1 MRFVETPIF
10 TKEIRSLLS
19 DDDYRTLQTA
29 LMLRPEQGKI
39 IRGTGG
45 LRKIRWGGKGH
56 GKRDGYRLIYYWDN
70 QTDTFYMLFIYPKNR
85 QEDLTVKQ
93 RKLLSKL
100 VQEEFK

>member
-10 TKEIRSLLS
+10 TKEVRSLLS

-29 LMLRPEQGKI
+29 LMLRPEQGEI

-56 GKRDGYRLIYYWDN
+56 GKRGGYRLIYYWDN
-70 QTDTFYMLFIYPKNR
+70 QTDTFYMLFIYPKKR

>member
-10 TKEIRSLLS
+10 TKEVRSLLS
-19 DDDYRTLQTA
+19 DDDYRTLQTV
-29 LMLRPEQGKI
+29 LMLRPEQGEI

-56 GKRDGYRLIYYWDN
+56 GKRGGYRLIYYWDN

-85 QEDLTVKQ
+85 QEDLTAKQ

>member
-10 TKEIRSLLS
+10 TKEVRSLLS
-19 DDDYRTLQTA
+19 DDDYRTLQTV
-29 LMLRPEQGKI
+29 LMLRPEQGEI

-56 GKRDGYRLIYYWDN
+56 GKRGGYRLIYYWDN
-70 QTDTFYMLFIYPKNR
+70 QTDTFYILFIYPKNR
-85 QEDLTVKQ
+85 QEDLTAKQ